1 MPPGSID
8 AGSSDVVLP
17 GDVPP
22 EAVAGVVHQ
31 IEAQTA
37 IERIIGTAM
46 SALGAVLVVAEVLIL
61 FWGVTTRYVLDS
73 PSLWTDET
81 AIILFI
87 WLTMIGA
94 VLGFQRS
101 EHMRMTTAVQ
111 MLPETW
117 RPWVNAFAHVV
128 TVTFLATIT
137 YYSIEYTIHQY
148 ILLTPQFE
156 IPDSWRSSALPISF
170 SLMLIMAVVRL
181 RLLRPTHLVTA
192 VAVTAAIGLPL
203 WMFQTTW
210 HGMGPMSLGIF
221 FGPVVFIAIASGTPI
236 AFSFGIATS
245 AYLAFSTHVPLT
257 ITLGR
262 MDIGMSNMLLL
273 AVPLFVFLGVLIEVT
288 GMARNMVTFL
298 VALLGHVRGGL
309 EYVLLGAI
317 FLISGISGSKIAD
330 MAAVAPILVPE
341 MRKRGNDPGRMVA
354 LLAAACAM
362 SETIPPSIV
371 LIAIGAVAGVSIA
384 GLFAGGILPALVAAL
399 ALVIIVGWRARR
411 HGTVTPRASVR
422 TIAYTFILA
431 APGLVLPFLIRA
443 FVLGGVTTATEV
455 STIGIVYALLVGVV
469 TWKQV
474 QWNRM
479 FSILADTA
487 SLSGVV
493 LLIIGC
499 ATAMAWALTQSGF
512 SQALTLFMTHAG
524 GTLPFMAISI
534 VVFVVLGSVLEGMPV
549 IVLLAPLLFPVARAL
564 HINDVHYAIV
574 VILAMG
580 IGLFAPPFGLGFY
593 SACAI
598 GRVSPEQ
605 TMRHIWPF
613 LGMLVIALMVIAA
626 LPIISTI
633 ML

>member
-1 MPPGSID
+1 
-8 AGSSDVVLP
+8 VLP

-22 EAVAGVVHQ
+22 EAVAGVAHQ
-31 IEAQTA
+31 VEAWTA

-46 SALGAVLVVAEVLIL
+46 GALGAVLVVAEVLIL
-61 FWGVTTRYVLDS
+61 FWGVTTRYLLDS

-111 MLPETW
+111 MLPEAW

-137 YYSIEYTIHQY
+137 YYSLEYTIHQY

-156 IPDSWRSSALPISF
+156 IPDSWRASALPISF

-181 RLLRPTHLVTA
+181 RLLRPAHLVTA

-210 HGMGPMSLGIF
+210 HSMGPMSLGIF

-257 ITLGR
+257 ITLSR
-262 MDIGMSNMLLL
+262 IDIGMSNMLLL
-273 AVPLFVFLGVLIEVT
+273 AVPLFIFLGVLIEVT
-288 GMARNMVTFL
+288 GMARAMVTFL

-317 FLISGISGSKIAD
+317 FLVSGISGSKIAD

-399 ALVIIVGWRARR
+399 ALVIFVGWRARR
-411 HGTVTPRASVR
+411 NRTVTPRASAR
-422 TIAYTFILA
+422 TIAYTFVLA
-431 APGLVLPFLIRA
+431 APGLALPFLIRA

-474 QWNRM
+474 QWDRM

-512 SQALTLFMTHAG
+512 SQALTVFMTHAG
-524 GTLPFMAISI
+524 GTVPFMAISI

-549 IVLLAPLLFPVARAL
+549 IVLLAPLLFPVARTL

-574 VILAMG
+574 AILAMG

-605 TMRHIWPF
+605 TMRHIWP
-613 LGMLVIALMVIAA
+613 LLAMLVVALVIIAA
-626 LPIISTI
+626 FPIISTI
-633 ML
+633 MT

>member
-1 MPPGSID
+1 MTAESN
-8 AGSSDVVLP
+8 DVVLP
-17 GDVPP
+17 GEIPP
-22 EAVAGVVHQ
+22 EAVAGVAHQ
-31 IEAQTA
+31 IQRQTA
-37 IERIIGTAM
+37 IERYIGVTM
-46 SALGAVLVVAEVLIL
+46 EALGAILVVAEVIIL

-87 WLTMIGA
+87 WLTMLGA
-94 VLGFQRS
+94 VLGYQRS
-101 EHMRMTTAVQ
+101 EHMRMTTALQ
-111 MLPETW
+111 MLPEAW
-117 RPWVNAFAHVV
+117 KPWVNAFAQVV
-128 TVTFLATIT
+128 SVVFLAGIA
-137 YYSIEYTIHQY
+137 YQSVIYTIQQY
-148 ILLTPQFE
+148 IMLTPQFE

-170 SLMLIMAVVRL
+170 GLMLVMAVVRL
-181 RLLRPTHLVTA
+181 RLVRPAHLIGAIIA
-192 VAVTAAIGLPL
+192 VAAIAAPL
-203 WMFQTTW
+203 WMFQSTW
-210 HGMGPMSLGIF
+210 ASMGPASLAIF
-221 FGPVVFIAIASGTPI
+221 FGPVVFVAIFSGTPI
-236 AFSFGIATS
+236 AFSFGIATM
-245 AYLAFSTHVPLT
+245 AYLSFSTHAPLS
-257 ITLGR
+257 IMLNR
-262 MDIGMSNMLLL
+262 IDIGVSNMLLL
-273 AVPLFVFLGVLIEVT
+273 AVPLFIYLGVLIEVT
-288 GMARNMVTFL
+288 GMARNMVNFL

-341 MRKRGNDPGRMVA
+341 MRKRGNDPGKMVA

-399 ALVIIVGWRARR
+399 SLVIYVGWKARR
-411 HGTVTPRASVR
+411 SGTVTPRASWR
-422 TIAYTFILA
+422 TIGYTFILA
-431 APGLVLPFLIRA
+431 LPGLALPFLIRT
-443 FVLGGVTTATEV
+443 FVLGGITTATEV
-455 STIGIVYALLVGVV
+455 STIGIIYALLIGLI

-474 QWNRM
+474 QWDRM
-479 FSILADTA
+479 YPILADTA

-493 LLIIGC
+493 LLIVGC

-512 SQALTLFMTHAG
+512 SHALTEMITHAG
-524 GTLPFMAISI
+524 GVLPFMALSI

-574 VILAMG
+574 DILAMG

-593 SACAI
+593 GACAI

-605 TMRHIWPF
+605 TMRNIWP
-613 LGMLVIALMVIAA
+613 LLAMLVIALAIIAA
-626 LPIISTI
+626 FPVISTI

>member
-1 MPPGSID
+1 MAVEASEQG
-8 AGSSDVVLP
+8 LP
-17 GDVPP
+17 GEIPP
-22 EAVAGVVHQ
+22 EAVAGAAHPV
-31 IEAQTA
+31 EAQTVVERA
-37 IERIIGTAM
+37 I
-46 SALGAVLVVAEVLIL
+46 GAVTAVLGGALVVVEVLIL
-61 FWGVTTRYVLDS
+61 FWGVTTRYVLDA

-101 EHMRMTTAVQ
+101 EHMRMTTALQ
-111 MLPETW
+111 MLPRAW
-117 RPWVNAFAHVV
+117 QPWVNAFAQVV
-128 TVTFLATIT
+128 AVIFLGAIT
-137 YYSIEYTIHQY
+137 YYAIIYTIQQY
-148 ILLTPQFE
+148 IMLTPQFE
-156 IPDSWRSSALPISF
+156 IPDSWRTSALPISF
-170 SLMLIMAVVRL
+170 ALMLVMAIVRL
-181 RLLRPTHLVTA
+181 RLLSPRHLAAA
-192 VAVTAAIGLPL
+192 VGVNAVIFLLL
-203 WMFQTTW
+203 WMFRAAW
-210 HGMGPMSLGIF
+210 LAMGPMSLAIF
-221 FGPVVFIAIASGTPI
+221 FGPLVFLFIFAGTPI
-236 AFSFGIATS
+236 AFSFGLATT
-245 AYLAFSTHVPLT
+245 AYLAFSTHAPLS
-257 ITLGR
+257 IVLAR
-262 MDIGMSNMLLL
+262 IDIGVSNMLLL
-273 AVPLFVFLGVLIEVT
+273 AVPLFIYLGVLIEVT
-288 GMARNMVTFL
+288 GMARNMVNFL

-341 MRKRGNDPGRMVA
+341 MKRRGNDPARMVA

-384 GLFAGGILPALVAAL
+384 GLFAGGILPAVVAAL
-399 ALVIIVGWRARR
+399 SLVIFVAWRARK
-411 HGTVTPRASVR
+411 HGTVTPRASLR
-422 TIAYTFILA
+422 TIGYTFILA
-431 APGLVLPFLIRA
+431 LPGLVLPFLIRA

-455 STIGIVYALLVGVV
+455 STIGIMYAIVVGLF

-474 QWNRM
+474 QWRRM
-479 FSILADTA
+479 LPILADTA

-493 LLIIGC
+493 LLIVGC

-512 SQALTLFMTHAG
+512 SHALSVVMTNAG
-524 GTLPFMAISI
+524 GVIPFMAISM

-549 IVLLAPLLFPVARAL
+549 IVLLAPLLFPVARDL

-593 SACAI
+593 GACAI
-598 GRVSPEQ
+598 GRSSPDE
-605 TMRHIWPF
+605 TMRYIWPL
-613 LGMLVIALMVIAA
+613 LGVLVIALAVIIAF
-626 LPIISTI
+626 PVISTI